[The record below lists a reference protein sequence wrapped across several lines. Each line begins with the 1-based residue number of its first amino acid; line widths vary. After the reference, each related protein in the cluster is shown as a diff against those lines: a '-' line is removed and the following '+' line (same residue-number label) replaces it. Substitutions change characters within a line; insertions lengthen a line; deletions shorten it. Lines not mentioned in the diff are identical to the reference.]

1 MEVQDPEMYSL
12 INDEIMNQ
20 RNKINLISSENYCSR
35 AVYDCLSTPLQ
46 NKYLKKF
53 QINMKDKIPQRLDDL
68 EFIAKKRALE
78 LFKLDEDEWDVI
90 VQCYSGSVANKV
102 VYDGILEPGDRVLGM
117 HRQEGGHISHGLR
130 YGSEIINYSAK
141 FYHWEH
147 YGIDEND
154 FVDYNQMNKVI

>member
-1 MEVQDPEMYSL
+1 
-12 INDEIMNQ
+12 
-20 RNKINLISSENYCSR
+20 
-35 AVYDCLSTPLQ
+35 
-46 NKYLKKF
+46 
-53 QINMKDKIPQRLDDL
+53 
-68 EFIAKKRALE
+68 
-78 LFKLDEDEWDVI
+78 
-90 VQCYSGSVANKV
+90 
-102 VYDGILEPGDRVLGM
+102 M